1 MKRFPVAGSL
11 LLISFLF
18 CSAGCGNHQA
28 KVDATKP
35 LQESFQG
42 ASPEVQTRI
51 EAVNASLRAGDYNA
65 AVDTLLPVVNG
76 QQLSE
81 AQRRAAALSL
91 QQINQAIAANPKID
105 SAELFKKR
113 RQLAQKLY
121 RGG

>member
-1 MKRFPVAGSL
+1 MRPSH
-11 LLISFLF
+11 
-18 CSAGCGNHQA
+18 CR
-28 KVDATKP
+28 KVFKEHP
-35 LQESFQG
+35 RK
-42 ASPEVQTRI
+42 VQTRI